1 MRLSVVIIAKNEAQ
15 NIKAC
20 LDAWRFAHERIVVD
34 GGSSDGTAEVARG
47 CGAKVVVFA
56 DWQGFGVQKN
66 RALDLASG
74 DWVMSVDADERPTAA
89 LVDEVQMALK
99 SNAVCV
105 YSVPRLTNFCGQWIY
120 HCGWVPDRVERLFP
134 RGKAR
139 FSDDLVHEKLV
150 HSGLPVQALRANLLH
165 YSYPSTAQYWHKLQ
179 SYSQA
184 WARERY
190 ARGQRTSMV
199 RAAASGLF
207 AFVRSYILRL
217 GFLDGAMGF
226 AVCAMQA
233 QAAFGKYFELYCL
246 HNESGSSGE

>member
-1 MRLSVVIIAKNEAQ
+1 MRLSIVIIAKNEAQ

-20 LDAWRFAHERIVVD
+20 LDAWQFAHERIVVD
-34 GGSSDGTAEVARG
+34 GGSNDGTAEMARN
-47 CGAKVVVFA
+47 CGAKVLLFE

-66 RALDLASG
+66 RALDAASG

-89 LVDEVQMALK
+89 LVEEVRH
-99 SNAVCV
+99 AVYTNEACV
-105 YSVPRLTNFCGQWIY
+105 YSVPRLTLFCGQWIK
-120 HCGWVPDRVERLFP
+120 HCGWVPDRVVRLFP
-134 RGKAR
+134 RGQAL
-139 FSDDLVHEKLV
+139 FSNDLVHERLL
-150 HSGLPVQALRANLLH
+150 HAGLPVRDLRCSLLH

-184 WARERY
+184 WARDRF
-190 ARGQRTSMV
+190 ARGQRTSMA

-207 AFVRSYILRL
+207 AFVRGYILRL

-246 HNESGSSGE
+246 QNESGFNGE